1 MARPRLH
8 DDNLRSRLLANA
20 GRLVTER
27 GVDGLSLRSL
37 AATTSTSTTAI
48 YALFGGKIGLL
59 GALFDESFD
68 SFGTAQRAVPLS
80 GDTVKDLAALG
91 NAYWQWAREH
101 PHLYGVMFGPA
112 LAGLERTPEQGA
124 KAEATM
130 EPLATVVGAAVDAG
144 VLMGDRFVITFSIW
158 AAVHGVVS
166 LALADCVPPNDA
178 IQQQLFAATA
188 TAIVRGWLT
197 EPGKVARPELLPTP
211 RSSIRALHEP
221 TADRVLGNA
230 RSSRPGRR

>member
-1 MARPRLH
+1 MPSRNKAVASVGALPVNRPENTPLIATPLMKHCYKTLLRYHSPMARPRLH

-80 GDTVKDLAALG
+80 GDTVK
-91 NAYWQWAREH
+91 
-101 PHLYGVMFGPA
+101 
-112 LAGLERTPEQGA
+112 
-124 KAEATM
+124 
-130 EPLATVVGAAVDAG
+130 
-144 VLMGDRFVITFSIW
+144 
-158 AAVHGVVS
+158 
-166 LALADCVPPNDA
+166 
-178 IQQQLFAATA
+178 
-188 TAIVRGWLT
+188 
-197 EPGKVARPELLPTP
+197 
-211 RSSIRALHEP
+211 
-221 TADRVLGNA
+221 
-230 RSSRPGRR
+230 